1 MPKITGVE
9 TFDVR
14 FPTSKSLDGSDA
26 MNQDPDY
33 SGAYLRINTDSG
45 VHGDS
50 LVFTIGRGNEVQLK
64 AIEILSE
71 KIVGINTSEALQNI
85 GEIARQLSG
94 DSQLRWLGP
103 DYGVFHMG
111 AGGVLNALWD
121 LFAKESLTQLTL
133 GI

>member
-85 GEIARQLSG
+85 GAIARQLSG

-121 LFAKESLTQLTL
+121 LLVRKIGSEC
-133 GI
+133 

>member
-33 SGAYLRINTDSG
+33 SGAYLRINADSG

-71 KIVGINTSEALQNI
+71 KIVGICH
-85 GEIARQLSG
+85 
-94 DSQLRWLGP
+94 
-103 DYGVFHMG
+103 F
-111 AGGVLNALWD
+111 
-121 LFAKESLTQLTL
+121 
-133 GI
+133 